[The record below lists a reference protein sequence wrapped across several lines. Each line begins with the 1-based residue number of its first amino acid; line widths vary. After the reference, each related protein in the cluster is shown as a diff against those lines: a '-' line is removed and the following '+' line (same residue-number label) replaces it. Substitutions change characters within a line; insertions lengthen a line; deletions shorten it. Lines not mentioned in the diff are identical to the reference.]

1 MTTFTKEE
9 LEAMRLL
16 VVRTR
21 TNINLQKKTGL
32 DLVKS
37 MELVEKID
45 ILLRDLPSIKLD
57 EEEKD
62 MYDISYDDVMIITDT
77 QNEIEYRINS
87 DLVHNGKVAGY
98 LIEDRQDAISNI
110 ESWLAESKSESD
122 KYLMREDLETLRES
136 SEDYVFTYY
145 GTNGFICKDIDINEF
160 NKICQ
165 ELIESFTSYQNG
177 ESK

>member
-1 MTTFTKEE
+1 MTTFSKEE

-37 MELVEKID
+37 MELVKKID

-62 MYDISYDDVMIITDT
+62 IYDISYDDVMIITDT

-98 LIEDRQDAISNI
+98 LIEDRQDTISNI
-110 ESWLAESKSESD
+110 ESSW
-122 KYLMREDLETLRES
+122 
-136 SEDYVFTYY
+136 
-145 GTNGFICKDIDINEF
+145 I
-160 NKICQ
+160 KIR
-165 ELIESFTSYQNG
+165 IR
-177 ESK
+177 